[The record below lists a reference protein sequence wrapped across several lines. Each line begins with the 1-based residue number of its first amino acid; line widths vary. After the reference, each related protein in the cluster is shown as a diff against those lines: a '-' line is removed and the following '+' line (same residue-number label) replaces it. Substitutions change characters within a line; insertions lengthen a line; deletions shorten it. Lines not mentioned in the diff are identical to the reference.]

1 MAPLKE
7 ETAAE
12 NALIPHVLRRGTQA
26 HPDMES
32 ISAAL
37 DELYGGAI
45 EPAVR
50 KKGETLHRGL
60 SSHMTGIVRDM
71 IVSRVAAYRRL
82 YTGPRQR
89 VADYETSLAPLQQR
103 QSEIFRQLRSSAPH
117 V

>member
-1 MAPLKE
+1 MVRRICQLVRREAEPLHEMLSTYMA
-7 ETAAE
+7 
-12 NALIPHVLRRGTQA
+12 
-26 HPDMES
+26 
-32 ISAAL
+32 
-37 DELYGGAI
+37 EL
-45 EPAVR
+45 VQ
-50 KKGETLHRGL
+50 
-60 SSHMTGIVRDM
+60 DM